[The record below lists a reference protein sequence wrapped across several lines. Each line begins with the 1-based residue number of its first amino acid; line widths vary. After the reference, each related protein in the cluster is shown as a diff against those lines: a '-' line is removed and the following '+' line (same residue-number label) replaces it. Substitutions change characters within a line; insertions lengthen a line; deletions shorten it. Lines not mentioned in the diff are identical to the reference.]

1 MSIMKNN
8 IEAFR
13 LMIEAQVCNF
23 FVRDEMLDL
32 PRHKAIINSVYYR
45 ILYRK
50 EKNYYKKEAASRDV
64 SPLMLQ
70 SIRNYQEFRK
80 EIIA

>member
-1 MSIMKNN
+1 MKNN

-13 LMIEAQVCNF
+13 LMVEHRAVNF

-32 PRHKAIINSVYYR
+32 PRHKAIINSVFYR

-50 EKNYYKKEAASRDV
+50 EKNYYKKEAATRDI
-64 SPLMLQ
+64 SPMMLK
-70 SIRNYQEFRK
+70 SMKNY
-80 EIIA
+80 